1 MAMAEKQSAL
11 RRWLPML
18 AAFGFF
24 GLFYVALFAGDP
36 TRLPSALIGQKV
48 PDFIPART

>member
-1 MAMAEKQSAL
+1 
-11 RRWLPML
+11 ML

-48 PDFIPART
+48 PDFALPGLETGSAGLTAAIW